1 MREIKN
7 MKHFE
12 TDLTCVK
19 EKQQSDDKH
28 DELHLS
34 GLILLVL
41 KSVAEGG
48 KSYLELWKNWGGG
61 WQKVIAS
68 LMDVVFIR
76 AKASHRMYKLR
87 KRFIHL

>member
-1 MREIKN
+1 

-41 KSVAEGG
+41 ESVAEGG
-48 KSYLELWKNWGGG
+48 KSYLEL
-61 WQKVIAS
+61 
-68 LMDVVFIR
+68 
-76 AKASHRMYKLR
+76 
-87 KRFIHL
+87 